1 MEDMRT
7 RGEMICPENGNA
19 MKGFMTVFRS
29 CYGRNVRGTLVV
41 YVDDWFG
48 AIIIQ
53 LSIVMP
59 LFQVTLKGWRGGGG
73 ARCHNFPLSASR

>member
-1 MEDMRT
+1 MREVM
-7 RGEMICPENGNA
+7 RKKGKMICPENGNG

-53 LSIVMP
+53 LSTVMP
-59 LFQVTLKGWRGGGG
+59 PFQVTLKGRGEG
-73 ARCHNFPLSASR
+73 NSLP

>member
-1 MEDMRT
+1 MREVM
-7 RGEMICPENGNA
+7 RKKGKVICPENGNA

-59 LFQVTLKGWRGGGG
+59 PFKVTLKGWGEGSSL
-73 ARCHNFPLSASR
+73 P